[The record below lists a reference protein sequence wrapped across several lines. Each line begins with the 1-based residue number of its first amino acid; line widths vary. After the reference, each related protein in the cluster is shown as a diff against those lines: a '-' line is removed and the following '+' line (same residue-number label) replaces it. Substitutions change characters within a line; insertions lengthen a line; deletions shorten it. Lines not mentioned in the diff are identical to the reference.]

1 MQLGSLET
9 GLDSYSGSILCCVL
23 SLALKKTKE
32 NLSGNNN
39 EICRKPM
46 QTSSSAGSMDH
57 LKMNVCAYFAPALIV

>member
-32 NLSGNNN
+32 NLSGNN
-39 EICRKPM
+39 EICIYIAKN
-46 QTSSSAGSMDH
+46 QCKFQAAQAAWT
-57 LKMNVCAYFAPALIV
+57 I